1 MCKGSTTLSLAIAV
15 AVALIAAL
23 PAASATRSS
32 ISLVMPSASTTA
44 PSTGPRYGD
53 QVTFAI
59 NTSTAFPW
67 VDTACS
73 QNGGV
78 VYEQW
83 AGFFDTYTGSKM
95 FTLGPTQLADG
106 RRSNVHSD
114 ARQLRQE
121 RTCVEARVEDLVL
134 VSLQHSRLAEPVAPP
149 EVRLARRL
157 GGHDPRAVG
166 AERGAPDRRVAANHR
181 SGS

>member
-53 QVTFAI
+53 QVTFAV

-73 QNGGV
+73 QNGRV

-95 FTLGPTQLADG
+95 FTLGPTQLWTGGA
-106 RRSNVHSD
+106 
-114 ARQLRQE
+114 A
-121 RTCVEARVEDLVL
+121 TCTATL
-134 VSLQHSRLAEPVAPP
+134 VSYDKNGRASKLASTSFSVT
-149 EVRLARRL
+149 
-157 GGHDPRAVG
+157 G
-166 AERGAPDRRVAANHR
+166 
-181 SGS
+181 